1 MTQTPVRV
9 PVSKLFL
16 SVDLT
21 GSTAFKQRPFDPKS
35 PWQKV
40 FLHFYRE
47 FPQVLHQ
54 QRQDDPAAGLD
65 FQLWKAVGD
74 ELLFTCEVRSER
86 DIFHAVRLWIKAMR
100 EFTST
105 GLHGHPELG
114 VKGAA
119 FLGTFPGPDHE
130 STIPRRPD
138 VEESGRDVLLQNEEA
153 VTADERDTSKYLFDF
168 FGPSID
174 TGFRI
179 SRHSKPRYMPLSLEV
194 AYALAVVQH
203 HHDSQ
208 TDAFI
213 SPDLKLLDSIELKG
227 VWGGREYP
235 VFALDLEHADLVHAA
250 LAAIRGEQHTNANIL
265 QLCAKAY
272 NSVGWPYA
280 MYLPDAITAD
290 FRKAP
295 ENPLS
300 DYLAAAADAF
310 EGVESPPGEEGD
322 VTALPTNVP
331 TN

>member
-1 MTQTPVRV
+1 MTDSLRCE
-9 PVSKLFL
+9 PVSRLFL

-54 QRQDDPAAGLD
+54 QQQGDPAAELE
-65 FQLWKAVGD
+65 FVLWKAVGD
-74 ELLFTCEVRSER
+74 ELLFTCDVRSER

-100 EFTST
+100 EFTAT
-105 GLHGHPELG
+105 GLDEHTSLG

-130 STIPRRPD
+130 STIPRRPEI
-138 VEESGRDVLLQNEEA
+138 EESGRDVLLLNEEA
-153 VTADERDTSKYLFDF
+153 VSAVSRDSTRYLFDY

-179 SRHSKPRYMPLSLEV
+179 ASQSKPRYMPLSLEV
-194 AYALAVVQH
+194 AYALAVMH
-203 HHDSQ
+203 HHHSSATPQ
-208 TDAFI
+208 YL

-235 VFALDLEHADLVHAA
+235 VFALDLDHTDAVHAA
-250 LAAIRGEQHTNANIL
+250 LATLRGIKHDNANIL
-265 QLCAKAY
+265 KLCSVAY
-272 NSVGWPYA
+272 CRDDWPCK
-280 MYLPDAITAD
+280 MYLPDAITED
-290 FRKAP
+290 FKKEP
-295 ENPLS
+295 VNPLAE
-300 DYLAAAADAF
+300 YLDAAADGL
-310 EGVESPPGEEGD
+310 EGAESTAAEEGD
-322 VTALPTNVP
+322 VTDLPDAVP
-331 TN
+331 TD